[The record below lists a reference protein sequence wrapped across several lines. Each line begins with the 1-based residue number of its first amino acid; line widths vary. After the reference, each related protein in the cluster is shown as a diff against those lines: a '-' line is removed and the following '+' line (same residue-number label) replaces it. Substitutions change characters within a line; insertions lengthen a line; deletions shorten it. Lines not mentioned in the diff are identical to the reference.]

1 MDDTPEPGNPFLQND
16 NKVQI
21 LSLGDVLLGI
31 LFTLLVNIWWI
42 ILLLVVLNLIDRHRF
57 REYITKHPPGS
68 LSNPPVC
75 FRPLLFWHGQGS
87 SWYRR
92 MLYLVTEAPY
102 EDDDDFEDDGDQP
115 GPDGTGGAQENAYT
129 GPGPDVGPQASGFRG
144 DPQEAFRREH
154 RGLWGTW
161 SRLWDM
167 GWEWVHLLQDQV
179 SRLFG
184 GRRM

>member
-1 MDDTPEPGNPFLQND
+1 MGFMDDL
-16 NKVQI
+16 KK
-21 LSLGDVLLGI
+21 LA
-31 LFTLLVNIWWI
+31 
-42 ILLLVVLNLIDRHRF
+42 
-57 REYITKHPPGS
+57 K
-68 LSNPPVC
+68 
-75 FRPLLFWHGQGS
+75 
-87 SWYRR
+87 
-92 MLYLVTEAPY
+92 PY
-102 EDDDDFEDDGDQP
+102 AEDDDDFEDDGDQP